1 MCIGP
6 NVMFMPMIMSQKFH
20 LPIVSLSIL
29 PKIFGH
35 Q

>member
-6 NVMFMPMIMSQKFH
+6 KVMFMPMIMSQKFQR
-20 LPIVSLSIL
+20 PTFSLSIL
-29 PKIFGH
+29 PNTFGH